1 MATTL
6 SAALA
11 YTLIPLAAGLLGA
24 LMAVVRRPGPKVTSA
39 VQHFAAGVVFAAA
52 AGEILPDILEQGG
65 ILPTLVGG
73 LAGIAV
79 MLALGQLE
87 KVAAGPV
94 GLLATV
100 GIDLLIDGL
109 VLGIAFSAG
118 AAVGILLTV
127 ALTLEVLFLGV
138 STAISLGERI
148 ASRAKV
154 VALTAG
160 IALLLPLG
168 VLLSAPVEYASAPVK
183 TGLFAFGLIALLYLV
198 TEELLV
204 EAHEQAEDTPW
215 ITALFFLGFL
225 VLLVLQEAIG

>member
-1 MATTL
+1 MTTTL
-6 SAALA
+6 TAALG

-24 LMAVVRRPGPKVTSA
+24 LLAVVRRPDPKVTSA

-65 ILPTLVGG
+65 IVPTLVGG

-79 MLALGQLE
+79 MLVLGRLE

-109 VLGIAFSAG
+109 VLGIAFAAG
-118 AAVGILLTV
+118 AAVGILLTI

-148 ASRAKV
+148 ASRTRV
-154 VALTAG
+154 IALTAG

-168 VLLSAPVEYASAPVK
+168 VLLSAPIEYASAPVK
-183 TGLFAFGLIALLYLV
+183 TGLFAFGLVALLYLV

-225 VLLVLQEAIG
+225 LLLVLQEAIG